1 MMSKGCSDVVEYRV
15 EHAVRCRK
23 PQELQ
28 LLLRIRNSPGALA
41 LGARPSDDDS
51 PQRAGPLYRPVRRL
65 VNRSSVKKQIDFL
78 GERAKKGSSKKE
90 ELGPVPVY
98 GDNIDDQFLTRDAED

>member
-1 MMSKGCSDVVEYRV
+1 VLQRCSDVVEYRV
-15 EHAVRCRK
+15 EHAIRCRK

-51 PQRAGPLYRPVRRL
+51 PRRVEPFYRPVRRL
-65 VNRSSVKKQIDFL
+65 VNRSSVNKQIDFL
-78 GERAKKGSSKKE
+78 GERTKKGWSNKE
-90 ELGPVPVY
+90 ELGAVPVD
-98 GDNIDDQFLTRDAED
+98 GDDIDNRFQMRDAED